1 MELNFDEETRL
12 TAAPY
17 AHLHIA
23 VADSAGNVVGGH
35 LMDGCFI
42 YTTAELTVME
52 NHRLKHGRELCD
64 QSGYEELAISTRE

>member
-1 MELNFDEETRL
+1 MSLVGTMELNFDEETRL

-42 YTTAELTVME
+42 YTTAERT
-52 NHRLKHGRELCD
+52 ELRD
-64 QSGYEELAISTRE
+64 GVELVVC